1 MDGWMNAYI
10 YVLSMHGWMPERC
23 FLVQLFLGC
32 VIYFPFFLWLT
43 NKLLKGPN
51 KIPKHIGL
59 EKVLVKDLPSQE
71 YAAQTKKRQQITQF
85 SFHG

>member
-1 MDGWMNAYI
+1 M
-10 YVLSMHGWMPERC
+10 
-23 FLVQLFLGC
+23 FLGPAIFG
-32 VIYFPFFLWLT
+32 VRDLFSFFLWLT

-51 KIPKHIGL
+51 KIPKHI